1 MKNSFTFHPAQLKTP
16 ADIKANRRFQEVKS
30 QVQKA
35 KDTVMAADNE
45 PGVDQDNTPG
55 RVVVDGFRGE
65 RREDFIG
72 VVGTDEVVL
81 DSTRRVYDEYG
92 NSNTQ
97 TKYRADSDSVSI
109 SKKEQGEEFHGN
121 YHGISYSSASYESF
135 TTNADGTVTYKE
147 SRSRREHAVGE
158 W

>member
-1 MKNSFTFHPAQLKTP
+1 
-16 ADIKANRRFQEVKS
+16 
-30 QVQKA
+30 
-35 KDTVMAADNE
+35 MAVDNE
-45 PGVDQDNTPG
+45 PGIDQDNTPD

-72 VVGTDEVVL
+72 VVGRDEVVL

-92 NSNTQ
+92 NSYTE

-109 SKKEQGEEFHGN
+109 SKKEQGEEFHGS
-121 YHGISYSSASYESF
+121 YHGIAYSSASYESF
-135 TTNADGTVTYKE
+135 TTNADGTVTHKE
-147 SRSRREHAVGE
+147 SRSRRESAVGE